1 MICIHR
7 LRLAVLVVLFIES
20 AFVLHAKKYDP
31 IIFQDSEMKTMNMNI
46 FTITRKTSEKGVPF
60 SAVVDFDDKDGYT
73 QNSNL
78 EVVVVSLYKRAG
90 EKVKQGDSIAEISSN
105 ALNELYFALQNTT
118 SRYQIAKEVERKDKD
133 LLNQGVISQRAYQ
146 TSYLTMNELRL
157 KMHEIRSTFSI
168 FGIDPD
174 NPRGQYGFLVRARGT
189 GTLSVA
195 PMQIGQKIPAFTPYI
210 RIAKPN
216 SNNVLLRIRVPQN
229 RSKSVQQGFEVFDLR
244 GEKIGIIESV
254 STVIDRQ
261 TNTMSAVARVESKS
275 FRVGEIVE
283 IYIAGDVAGRA
294 VVIPDDCW
302 IKFDDDY
309 LAFVRTKRE
318 KNGALFVPGPFSTTI
333 SDFRPIINVS
343 LHGTAAHQAEAAL
356 FHPENVRGRARKV
369 AALRRHRPAQRPV
382 LGPGIHGAAD
392 GGGHQ
397 RDFRGDGFIQ
407 LRQIVDQVVRRLHGR
422 AVQHLPAIVAQ
433 QLPA

>member
-309 LAFVRTKRE
+309 LAFVRTK
-318 KNGALFVPGPFSTTI
+318 
-333 SDFRPIINVS
+333 
-343 LHGTAAHQAEAAL
+343 
-356 FHPENVRGRARKV
+356 
-369 AALRRHRPAQRPV
+369 
-382 LGPGIHGAAD
+382 
-392 GGGHQ
+392 
-397 RDFRGDGFIQ
+397 DGFQPISIT
-407 LRQIVDQVVRRLHGR
+407 LIEERDDYSVVESDGLDIGVKIARGSLVILKGIMTG
-422 AVQHLPAIVAQ
+422 LGKGE
-433 QLPA
+433 